1 MEGFAKLVLVV
12 FSILRISISVDT
24 MTVNQII
31 RDGDTITSPGG
42 SFELGF
48 FSPDNSKNRYL
59 GIWYKKMA
67 TGTVVWVANRQIPLT
82 NSSGVLKLTDQGIL
96 VILDAN
102 DTTFWSSNS
111 SQSSKNP
118 NAQTDG
124 LIALEIGNY
133 ILLDF

>member
-1 MEGFAKLVLVV
+1 MEVFANFVLVA

-59 GIWYKKMA
+59 GIWYKKVA

-82 NSSGVLKLTDQGIL
+82 HSSGVSNLTDQGLKKPNSKLPPAEVMVSPSLIFL
-96 VILDAN
+96 F
-102 DTTFWSSNS
+102 TFMVSSAMETLRGRI
-111 SQSSKNP
+111 QL
-118 NAQTDG
+118 Q
-124 LIALEIGNY
+124 
-133 ILLDF
+133 LL